1 MVIQTQSFSTQT
13 KFSILENSS
22 VLNRQKVSPNY
33 YLEGKKKDEKLKYV
47 PNLS

>member
-1 MVIQTQSFSTQT
+1 
-13 KFSILENSS
+13 LNSS
-22 VLNRQKVSPNY
+22 VLNRQKVSPYY